1 MTTPT
6 PRTMTSSTTATT
18 TATATTIA
26 TATTTA
32 TVTRALGAAGFSTVY
47 LRNDVRRVLR
57 NRRAM
62 IFTVAMPAL
71 LYLVFGATQTSTAT
85 VGDGNVAFYV
95 LVGMALYG
103 AVLAAASNA
112 AAVSI
117 EQQAGWTRTLMMTPL
132 RPSGYVATKVAL
144 ALSMSALPVVLLAA
158 VGVVSGARASVGSW
172 LSCLLLAWLG
182 SAIFAALGL
191 ALGSVLKSDGA
202 MQALG
207 GVLALLAFAGNV
219 FVPLSG
225 TMLRIAEFT
234 PMFGVVSLARYPLD
248 GGVTVYGTPIPLWV
262 VIANTVF
269 WAVAFAVAASWLYTR
284 STRRQ

>member
-1 MTTPT
+1 MS
-6 PRTMTSSTTATT
+6 MSSTLSA
-18 TATATTIA
+18 
-26 TATTTA
+26 
-32 TVTRALGAAGFSTVY
+32 GAVSGVY

-71 LYLVFGATQTSTAT
+71 LYLVFGATQSGTTK
-85 VGDGNVAFYV
+85 VGAGNVAFYV

-132 RPSGYVATKVAL
+132 RPSGYVSTKVAL
-144 ALSMSALPVVLLAA
+144 ALTMSALPVVVLSVVGLL
-158 VGVVSGARASVGSW
+158 SGAHAPVGTAI
-172 LSCLLLAWLG
+172 LCLVLAWLG
-182 SAIFAALGL
+182 SAVFAALGL
-191 ALGSVLKSDGA
+191 ALGSILKSDGA

-248 GGVTVYGTPIPLWV
+248 HGVTVYGTQLSLWV
-262 VIANTVF
+262 IIANTAF
-269 WAVAFAVAASWLYTR
+269 WAVAFAVAASYCYNA

>member
-1 MTTPT
+1 
-6 PRTMTSSTTATT
+6 MTSPT
-18 TATATTIA
+18 
-26 TATTTA
+26 
-32 TVTRALGAAGFSTVY
+32 LAASGVSTVY
-47 LRNDVRRVLR
+47 LRNDIRRVLR

-71 LYLVFGATQTSTAT
+71 LYLVFGATQKNTDS
-85 VGDGNVAFYV
+85 VGSGNVAFYV

-132 RPSGYVATKVAL
+132 RPAGYVATKVAL
-144 ALSMSALPVVLLAA
+144 ALTMSALPVVLLTV
-158 VGVVSGARASVGSW
+158 VGVLSGARADVGVW
-172 LSCLLLAWLG
+172 IGCLLLAWLG
-182 SAIFAALGL
+182 SAVFAALGL

-202 MQALG
+202 MQVLG
-207 GVLALLAFAGNV
+207 GALALLAFAGNV

-234 PMFGVVSLARYPLD
+234 PMFGIVSLARYPLD
-248 GGVTVYGTPIPLWV
+248 GGVTAYGTAISLWAIV
-262 VIANTVF
+262 ANIVF
-269 WAVAFAVAASWLYTR
+269 WAVAFAVAASYLYNR

>member
-1 MTTPT
+1 MSLNSTLAA
-6 PRTMTSSTTATT
+6 SS
-18 TATATTIA
+18 
-26 TATTTA
+26 
-32 TVTRALGAAGFSTVY
+32 VSTVY
-47 LRNDVRRVLR
+47 LRNDIRRVLR

-71 LYLVFGATQTSTAT
+71 LYLVFGATQKSSET
-85 VGDGNVAFYV
+85 VGSGNVAFYV

-132 RPSGYVATKVAL
+132 RPAGYVSTKVAL
-144 ALSMSALPVVLLAA
+144 ALTMSALPVVLLAVVGA
-158 VGVVSGARASVGSW
+158 ISGATAPVGVWAV
-172 LSCLLLAWLG
+172 CLVLAWLG
-182 SAIFAALGL
+182 SAVFAALGL
-191 ALGSVLKSDGA
+191 ALGSILKSDGA

-219 FVPLSG
+219 FVPLNG

-248 GGVTVYGTPIPLWV
+248 HGVTVYGTPISLWV
-262 VIANTVF
+262 IIANIAF
-269 WAVAFAVAASWLYTR
+269 WAIAFAVAASYFYNR

>member
-1 MTTPT
+1 M
-6 PRTMTSSTTATT
+6 STNSTLSGTA
-18 TATATTIA
+18 
-26 TATTTA
+26 
-32 TVTRALGAAGFSTVY
+32 VSTVY

-71 LYLVFGATQTSTAT
+71 LYLVFGATQSGTDK
-85 VGDGNVAFYV
+85 VGSGNVAFYV

-103 AVLAAASNA
+103 AVLAASSNA

-132 RPSGYVATKVAL
+132 RPSGYVSTKVAL
-144 ALSMSALPVVLLAA
+144 ALTMSALPVIVLAV
-158 VGVVSGARASVGSW
+158 VGVLSGARASVGVFIA
-172 LSCLLLAWLG
+172 CLLLAWLG
-182 SAIFAALGL
+182 SAVFAALGL

-219 FVPLSG
+219 FVPLNG
-225 TMLRIAEFT
+225 AMLRIAEFT

-248 GGVTVYGTPIPLWV
+248 HGVTVYGTSISLV
-262 VIANTVF
+262 VIIANTIF
-269 WAVAFAVAASWLYTR
+269 WAAAFAASASYFYNR
-284 STRRQ
+284 STQRQ

>member
-1 MTTPT
+1 MI
-6 PRTMTSSTTATT
+6 S
-18 TATATTIA
+18 TATATA
-26 TATTTA
+26 TATVEPRSAVGNT
-32 TVTRALGAAGFSTVY
+32 STVY
-47 LRNDVRRVLR
+47 LRNDIRRVFR

-62 IFTVAMPAL
+62 IFTIAMPAL
-71 LYLVFGATQTSTAT
+71 LYLVFGATQNSTES
-85 VGDGNVAFYV
+85 VGSGNVAFYV

-132 RPSGYVATKVAL
+132 RPAGYVASKVAL
-144 ALSMSALPVVLLAA
+144 ALTMSALPVVLLAL
-158 VGVVSGARASVGSW
+158 VGALSGARADAGVW
-172 LSCLLLAWLG
+172 ALCFLLAWLG
-182 SAIFAALGL
+182 SAAFAALGL

-225 TMLRIAEFT
+225 TMLRIPEFT

-248 GGVTVYGTPIPLWV
+248 GGVTVYDEQVALWV
-262 VIANTVF
+262 IIANVVF
-269 WAVAFAVAASWLYTR
+269 WAATFAVAASYCYNH

>member
-1 MTTPT
+1 MTMHPT
-6 PRTMTSSTTATT
+6 LS
-18 TATATTIA
+18 
-26 TATTTA
+26 
-32 TVTRALGAAGFSTVY
+32 AAGVSTVY
-47 LRNDVRRVLR
+47 LRNDIRRVLR

-62 IFTVAMPAL
+62 IFTIAMPAL
-71 LYLVFGATQTSTAT
+71 LYLVFGATQNSSDQ

-144 ALSMSALPVVLLAA
+144 ALTMSALPVVLLAV
-158 VGVVSGARASVGSW
+158 VGLLSGARATAGIW
-172 LSCLLLAWLG
+172 IACLLLAWLG
-182 SAIFAALGL
+182 SALFAALGL

-202 MQALG
+202 MQVLG
-207 GVLALLAFAGNV
+207 GAMALLAFAGNV
-219 FVPLSG
+219 FVPLNG
-225 TMLRIAEFT
+225 VMLRIAEFT

-248 GGVTVYGTPIPLWV
+248 GGVTVYGTQISLWV
-262 VIANTVF
+262 IIANTAF
-269 WAVAFAVAASWLYTR
+269 WAIAFAVAASYFYNR

>member
-1 MTTPT
+1 M
-6 PRTMTSSTTATT
+6 TMTSTLASSG
-18 TATATTIA
+18 
-26 TATTTA
+26 
-32 TVTRALGAAGFSTVY
+32 VSTVY
-47 LRNDVRRVLR
+47 LRNDIRRVLR

-71 LYLVFGATQTSTAT
+71 LYLVFGATQSSTDS

-132 RPSGYVATKVAL
+132 RPAGYVSTKVAL
-144 ALSMSALPVVLLAA
+144 ALTMSALPVVLLAV
-158 VGVVSGARASVGSW
+158 VGLISGARATVGVW
-172 LSCLLLAWLG
+172 VVCLVLAWLG
-182 SAIFAALGL
+182 SALFAALGL

-202 MQALG
+202 MQVLG
-207 GVLALLAFAGNV
+207 GAMALLAFAGNV
-219 FVPLSG
+219 FVPLNG
-225 TMLRIAEFT
+225 VMLRIAEFT

-248 GGVTVYGTPIPLWV
+248 GGVTVYGTPISLWV
-262 VIANTVF
+262 IIANTVF
-269 WAVAFAVAASWLYTR
+269 WGVTFAVAASYFYNR
-284 STRRQ
+284 SARRQ